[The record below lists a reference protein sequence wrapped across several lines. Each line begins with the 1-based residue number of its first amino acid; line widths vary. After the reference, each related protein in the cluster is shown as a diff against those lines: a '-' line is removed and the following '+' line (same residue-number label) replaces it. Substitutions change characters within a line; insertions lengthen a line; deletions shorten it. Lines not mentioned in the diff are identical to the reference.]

1 MDSVRNKW
9 VKLSDK
15 DGYKRKNS
23 KAGDP
28 GMLYRMQVRGKAGT
42 GKTYHT
48 RYLKLVIVY
57 HSSRVAHLECSSGR
71 CNIPETCTPSRKY
84 WGGRC
89 TDTLISRLYVWCC
102 V

>member
-28 GMLYRMQVRGKAGT
+28 GMIYRMQVRGKAGT

-48 RYLKLVIVY
+48 RTSNLSLRITRRVWLTLNAALADATFRKRALLVG
-57 HSSRVAHLECSSGR
+57 STGVAAAQ
-71 CNIPETCTPSRKY
+71 IP
-84 WGGRC
+84 
-89 TDTLISRLYVWCC
+89 
-102 V
+102 